1 MGKCPNC
8 GQETVRTED
17 WSCQW
22 CGYPLLSGSYKKI
35 SKTYRQL
42 KEERLP
48 SPLEV
53 EEPEPEPVME
63 AELEPVSEPEAVSEP
78 EPEPEPEPVLEI
90 KPEAES
96 TPESIPET
104 AAKPKPRIKRKPAAK
119 RKSTPKSNPA
129 AKSKPAAKAEPAP
142 EPESEPEAELEP
154 VSEPEPTPA
163 SIEVTVADLL
173 FAYEA
178 DGETADAR
186 FADQIL
192 RVTGVVDRVEVKDTL
207 DINYITLTTAE
218 TNLLQHVRCTFDK
231 KYGPDL
237 NQLEPEQMVTVQG
250 KYDGSIID
258 ICLRD
263 CVLVH

>member
-8 GQETVRTED
+8 GRETARTED
-17 WSCQW
+17 WCCQW
-22 CGYPLLSGSYKKI
+22 FGYPLLSGSYKKI

-53 EEPEPEPVME
+53 EEPEPVPVLE
-63 AELEPVSEPEAVSEP
+63 AELEPVSEPEAVS
-78 EPEPEPEPVLEI
+78 EPEPEPVLEI

-104 AAKPKPRIKRKPAAK
+104 ATKPKPRIKRKPAAK
-119 RKSTPKSNPA
+119 RKSAPKSKPE

-154 VSEPEPTPA
+154 VSEPEPAPA
-163 SIEVTVADLL
+163 SIEVTVAELL
-173 FAYEA
+173 YAYES
-178 DGETADAR
+178 DGEAADAR
-186 FADQIL
+186 FADKIL
-192 RVTGVVDRVEVKDTL
+192 RVTGVVDRIEVKDTL
-207 DINYITLTTAE
+207 DINYITLTTTE
-218 TNLLQHVRCTFDK
+218 TNLLQNVRCTFDK
-231 KYGPDL
+231 KYGPEL
-237 NQLEPEQMVTVQG
+237 NQLAPGQMATVQG

-258 ICLRD
+258 ISLRD